1 MNPKST
7 LSIAGHPI
15 HPMLIPFP
23 VAAFVGTLVVDIVY
37 ARSGDPAWAV
47 ATNWMLGAGLVM
59 AALAAVAG
67 LIDSFGDSRIRDLRD
82 AWFHMIG
89 NVIVVLIEA
98 FNLGRRL
105 AEGGDFIVPTGLVLS
120 LIATALLLF
129 NGWKGWEMVYR
140 HRVGV
145 SEDPANPTR

>member
-7 LSIAGHPI
+7 MSIAGHPI

-23 VAAFVGTLVVDIVY
+23 VAAFVGTFVVDIVY
-37 ARSGDPAWAV
+37 TRSGDPAWAV

-67 LIDSFGDSRIRDLRD
+67 LVDFVGDSRIRDLRD

-89 NVIVVLIEA
+89 NVVLVLIEA
-98 FNLGRRL
+98 VNLWRRL

-145 SEDPANPTR
+145 SEDPTNPTR